1 MDYTITLTD
10 TEKKSMEF
18 VCADVKEWI
27 ENSAQNRARKAKDEI
42 IKLLVTHCNANSITI
57 ATGEA
62 AQVTQAYSLGIIKIA
77 AERNAESFHS

>member
-62 AQVTQAYSLGIIKIA
+62 AQVTQAYSLGIIKTA
-77 AERNAESFHS
+77 TERNAESFHS

>member
-42 IKLLVTHCNANSITI
+42 IKLLITYCNDNSITI

-62 AQVTQAYSLGIIKIA
+62 AQVTQAYSLGIIKTA